1 MHAEQHLILLN
12 LLFILLFLAGFL
24 LKKLNIPVIV
34 SFILVGFLAKFWIPE
49 DSVTSLSMFKEAG
62 IILLFFFIG
71 MEYSFERLRK
81 MVSIWKPGVI
91 DFAFNFLPTFF
102 ISLAFGFDYIT
113 SLVIAGVV
121 YPSSTSIV
129 AKLLMEF
136 KRLASKEAELL
147 IGILIFEDL
156 IAILLLSFLIPL
168 KEAQGSG
175 FVELPISLIKILIIF
190 VAFYLID
197 RYVVPKI
204 SSFLDRVSEE
214 DTFVFFLLG
223 SILITGLL
231 FKEMGIS
238 EALGAFLLGVLVP
251 ETRIMENIEHH
262 LSALKEFSIGIFF
275 FFFAYETEFHMP
287 EELAL
292 LVIITLLG
300 IITKIISTYLAGW
313 VFGLKRKARLRASLS
328 FVPRGE
334 FSVIIASMEPSVKV
348 ISVPFIFITAVL
360 GSFLF
365 GFSGKIAD
373 RVYPP
378 KRRKAPKESS
388 PAPVS

>member
-1 MHAEQHLILLN
+1 MQEQSLILLN
-12 LLFILLFLAGFL
+12 LLFIALFLAGYL
-24 LKKLNIPVIV
+24 LKRLGIPVII
-34 SFILVGFLAKFWIPE
+34 SFILVGFLAKLWIPE
-49 DSVTSLSMFKEAG
+49 EEVHSLTLFKEAG

-71 MEYSFERLRK
+71 MEYSFERLK
-81 MVSIWKPGVI
+81 GMVSIWKPGVI
-91 DFAFNFLPTFF
+91 DLLLNFFPTFF

-113 SLVIAGVV
+113 SLIIAGVV

-136 KRLASKEAELL
+136 KRLASPEAELL

-156 IAILLLSFLIPL
+156 VAILLLSFLIPL
-168 KEAQGSG
+168 KEAEGSG
-175 FVELPISLIKILIIF
+175 FVELPLSLVKILVIF
-190 VAFYLID
+190 VIFYLLD
-197 RYVVPKI
+197 RYVIPKV
-204 SSFLDRVSEE
+204 SSLLDKVSEE

-223 SILITGLL
+223 SILLTGLL

-262 LSALKEFSIGIFF
+262 LSSLKEFSIGIFF
-275 FFFAYETEFHMP
+275 FFFAYETQLEVP
-287 EELAL
+287 REIYL
-292 LVIITLLG
+292 LVVITLLG
-300 IITKIISTYLAGW
+300 IITKILSTYLAGW
-313 VFGLKRKARLRASLS
+313 VFGLKRKSRLRAALS

-348 ISVPFIFITAVL
+348 ISVPFIFTTAVL

-365 GFSGKIAD
+365 GFSGKIVD
-373 RVYPP
+373 KIYPP
-378 KRRKAPKESS
+378 KKKRASRGRSQAQLF
-388 PAPVS
+388 